1 MSRNSNNSNNN
12 NCFIS
17 VAVQWPTVKFESH
30 WMRSTLSY
38 DRKGKETKTLDSW
51 ARIWIHSFIHL
62 RYSHDSRVCRQMRIT
77 QLCKSLPSYIFIYPS
92 SSISLSLSLVS
103 LGRAN
108 FHKRHEA
115 PNFQKKTF
123 HFGQQ
128 IFSFCL
134 SFFSLFPLLSF
145 SVTGAN
151 IIF

>member
-1 MSRNSNNSNNN
+1 MSRNNNNNN

-17 VAVQWPTVKFESH
+17 IAVQWPTVKFESH

-38 DRKGKETKTLDSW
+38 DRETKQKKKD
-51 ARIWIHSFIHL
+51 IWLMGSNLNTFLHSLKIFTWFTRLSPNANHAIMQIIAIVHL
-62 RYSHDSRVCRQMRIT
+62 YLS
-77 QLCKSLPSYIFIYPS
+77 IFIYLP
-92 SSISLSLSLVS
+92 LSLVS